1 MRFAYSEWDEALS
14 RFVRSLEGMN
24 RLFYHL
30 LLRTDGDVERA
41 LRWMRYLEERGH
53 LPGEWDVDALE
64 RGLRQE
70 GVVQAGDGG
79 LRLTGKGQ
87 RALRRE
93 SLELIFGNLGPGGP
107 GEHTTAHA
115 GHGGERLSET
125 RAYRFGDNLSDLDHP
140 GTLKNALRRGIEDIS
155 VTEDDFE
162 VFEAEHRA
170 SVATVLLLDVSHSMV
185 LYGEDRMTPAKTVA
199 LALAELIL
207 TKYPKDSLDVVLF
220 GDDARRLSLDQLP
233 FAGAGPYHTNT
244 KAGLRLAQQILR
256 RQRHVQKQVFMITDG
271 KPSCIWEEGRLYKNP
286 FGLDDKI
293 VNRTLDEAVLC
304 RRRGIPIT
312 TFMVADD
319 PLLVHFVE
327 DLARMNHG
335 RAYFTGLDDL
345 GGYVFRDFIR
355 NRRRRLQ

>member
-1 MRFAYSEWDEALS
+1 MED
-14 RFVRSLEGMN
+14 
-24 RLFYHL
+24 LFYQL
-30 LLRTDGDVERA
+30 LLRTDGDVEEA
-41 LRWMRYLEERGH
+41 LAWMRHLAERGH
-53 LPGEWDVDALE
+53 LPRDWDVDELARNLE
-64 RGLRQE
+64 EARVIRE
-70 GVVQAGDGG
+70 EDGG
-79 LRLTGKGQ
+79 LRLTFRGQ
-87 RALRRE
+87 RVLRRQ
-93 SLELIFGNLGPGGP
+93 SLELIFGGLRKGGT
-107 GEHTTAHA
+107 GEHATAHT
-115 GHGGERLSET
+115 GRGGDRLAET
-125 RAYRFGDNLSDLDHP
+125 RPYRFGDNLSDLDHP
-140 GTLKNALRRGIEDIS
+140 GTLKNALRRGIDDI
-155 VTEDDFE
+155 VITEDDFE
-162 VFEAEHRA
+162 VFETEHRT
-170 SVATVLLLDVSHSMV
+170 SVATVVLLDVSHSMV